1 MAMGDVRIGTAGW
14 AIPRAVADAFP
25 AEGSGLQRY
34 AARLNAVE
42 INATFYRPPKVGTMA
57 RWAAATP
64 DDFRFAL

>member
-42 INATFYRPPKVGTMA
+42 INATFYRPPRWA
-57 RWAAATP
+57 RWPAGRRRRPTISASP
-64 DDFRFAL
+64 